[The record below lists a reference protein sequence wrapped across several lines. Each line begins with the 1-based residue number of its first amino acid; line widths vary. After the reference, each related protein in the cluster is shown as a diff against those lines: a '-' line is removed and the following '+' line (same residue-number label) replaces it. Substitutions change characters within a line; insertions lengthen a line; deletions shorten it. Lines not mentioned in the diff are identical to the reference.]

1 LVAVAV
7 DVEVHSIHLAK
18 ELLVVLVVELL
29 VKQFMVVVLDSSLAG
44 LATLEL
50 MDLVLTVVSLQQDKV
65 VLVAVV
71 LVQLVAIR
79 QQHLAVAVTVK
90 HTQSLVHQ

>member
-1 LVAVAV
+1 V
-7 DVEVHSIHLAK
+7 D
-18 ELLVVLVVELL
+18 
-29 VKQFMVVVLDSSLAG
+29 KQLSLAG